1 MFNESHLSASGA
13 GVSPAPLFT
22 PAGCE
27 FKKLVIGW
35 VEPRSY
41 VFVGA
46 HNRQLYRHPTP
57 RPAEFDCYIH
67 ESAIGTCCV
76 ENCPIMPEDA
86 TVASSGCEGI
96 KNES

>member
-1 MFNESHLSASGA
+1 MFNFSSDKSEQGA

-27 FKKLVIGW
+27 FKKLVVGW

-46 HNRQLYRHPTP
+46 HKRQLYRNPIQ
-57 RPAEFDCYIH
+57 RPAEYDCFYH
-67 ESAIGTCCV
+67 DSSVGTCCV
-76 ENCPIMPEDA
+76 ENCPLSLSESDKK
-86 TVASSGCEGI
+86 GI